1 MKLLQLQKRTMAL
14 AGVVMTLYLV
24 IHMLTNLSFFTESS
38 FSHFYQ
44 WYNGG
49 VVRWLVLTVIV
60 VSLFI
65 HIKAAIRIRKTNA
78 KARTVAYTKHNKFH
92 IPATLVTLSIVFLF
106 SFIAVHVFQTLSFDS
121 TAVYNELIQLF
132 KSVWVV
138 LFYLAGLF
146 VLMMHLHH
154 SLANV
159 LQTLGKTSLT
169 CNGLVLGGCLLL
181 TAGFAVIPLYIY
193 CVMP

>member
-1 MKLLQLQKRTMAL
+1 MKLLQLQKRTMAI
-14 AGVVMTLYLV
+14 AGMLMTIYLV

-38 FSHFYQ
+38 FNQFYQ

-49 VVRWLVLTVIV
+49 VVRWLVLTIIAA
-60 VSLFI
+60 SLFI
-65 HIKAAIRIRKTNA
+65 HIKAAIRIRTANA
-78 KARTVAYTKHNKFH
+78 KARTIDYKKHNKFH
-92 IPATLVTLSIVFLF
+92 IPALLVTLSIVFIF

-121 TAVYNELIQLF
+121 ADVYRELISLF
-132 KSVWVV
+132 QSFWAV
-138 LFYLAGLF
+138 LFYLSGLF

-169 CNGLVLGGCLLL
+169 CSGLVLGACLLL
-181 TAGFAVIPLYIY
+181 MAGFAVIPLYIY

>member
-1 MKLLQLQKRTMAL
+1 MAL
-14 AGVVMTLYLV
+14 AGVLMALYLV

-38 FSHFYQ
+38 FSDFYQ

-49 VVRWLVLTVIV
+49 VVRWLVLTMIA

-65 HIKAAIRIRKTNA
+65 HIKAAIRIRTANA
-78 KARTVAYTKHNKFH
+78 KARKIGYKKHNKFH
-92 IPATLVTLSIVFLF
+92 IPAQLVTMSIVFLF
-106 SFIAVHVFQTLSFDS
+106 SFIAVHVFQTLTFE
-121 TAVYNELIQLF
+121 TADVYNELIQLF
-132 KSVWVV
+132 QSIWAV

-159 LQTLGKTSLT
+159 LQTLGKTSQT